1 MAGSLIDTLL
11 QTVAA
16 PRTTEPARG
25 ADNRGGSSEFRPVF
39 DEALTAGPKAAGP
52 VETRPVDDDAA
63 EASTVAQSDA
73 FAPDAADDAPQ
84 ESDCADCSLPNDGAH
99 EESDAAEE
107 TGAVA
112 ARDETGDGDET
123 DEQSEDAV
131 EISLAAAE
139 AAAALET
146 SKPKVVTANTT
157 EENDAIGDVLTAAKA
172 ADPENA
178 GADAAAKRA
187 EETSDAFSQ
196 STEIEIGDVPAASA
210 RPVGDAAPDLTTI
223 EEAVEEAKRKVSA
236 PPSERAAKSKETSEE
251 NPKFVATKGEGEDAA
266 PNVTPSVEVAVGGET
281 PTGDEVAHKAADD
294 LAEHPGDVVPDSTS
308 VATRDRQ
315 AEPNLHANAT
325 SRNEVP
331 EPAPTSAA
339 PSVPTAPQSTTDVS
353 SAVTPVTAA
362 ATPTINT
369 NENGAAHRSAT
380 AIARLS
386 AERSLQAG
394 GGQGDD
400 VDATRFVSRVEGA
413 VRAAH
418 QRDGRVQ
425 VRLSPPELG
434 ALRIELTIQ
443 NGIMSARLEA
453 ETPAARNLLLDN
465 LPALR
470 DRLAQQDVRIDQFDV
485 DVRRDSGG
493 NAGGNAGQN
502 GPGDRPA
509 QESDWRQS
517 QQRQDRGGPA
527 AAKRAA
533 PTRRDAA
540 VSDAAL
546 DIRV

>member
-11 QTVAA
+11 QTLAA
-16 PRTTEPARG
+16 PRTTEPPRG
-25 ADNRGGSSEFRPVF
+25 ADNRGSSGEFRPVF
-39 DEALTAGPKAAGP
+39 DEALTAGPKATGP
-52 VETRPVDDDAA
+52 VETSPVDDDAA

-73 FAPDAADDAPQ
+73 FEPDPASDAAQ
-84 ESDCADCSLPNDGAH
+84 EGDFADCSLPNDSDH
-99 EESDAAEE
+99 EPADAAQE
-107 TGAVA
+107 TGPVA
-112 ARDETGDGDET
+112 GDEEASDGAET
-123 DEQSEDAV
+123 DEVADDAV

-139 AAAALET
+139 AAAALEA

-157 EENDAIGDVLTAAKA
+157 EENDVVGNVLTAAKS

-178 GADAAAKRA
+178 GADSAAKHRA
-187 EETSDAFSQ
+187 ETSEALSQ
-196 STEIEIGDVPAASA
+196 STEIEVGDVRAASA
-210 RPVGDAAPDLTTI
+210 KPVGDAAPDLTTI

-236 PPSERAAKSKETSEE
+236 PASKRAAKTKETSEE
-251 NPKFVATKGEGEDAA
+251 NPKFVATKEEGEDAA
-266 PNVTPSVEVAVGGET
+266 QNVAPSVEVAVGGEA
-281 PTGDEVAHKAADD
+281 PTGDEVTHEAAGE
-294 LAEHPGDVVPDSTS
+294 LAEQPGTVVPDNASA
-308 VATRDRQ
+308 ATRDRQ
-315 AEPNLHANAT
+315 VEPNSHANAT

-331 EPAPTSAA
+331 ESVPTSAA
-339 PSVPTAPQSTTDVS
+339 PSVPAAPQSTTDVS
-353 SAVTPVTAA
+353 STATPVTA

-369 NENGAAHRSAT
+369 NENGAANRGVT
-380 AIARLS
+380 ALARLS

-400 VDATRFVSRVEGA
+400 VDAARFVSRVEGA

-443 NGIMSARLEA
+443 NGVMSARLEA

-485 DVRRDSGG
+485 DVRRDSSG

-517 QQRQDRGGPA
+517 QQRQDRGGRA
-527 AAKRAA
+527 LAKREE
-533 PTRRDAA
+533 PKRRDAA
-540 VSDAAL
+540 ATDAAL
-546 DIRV
+546 DVRV

>member
-25 ADNRGGSSEFRPVF
+25 ADIRGGGEFRPVL
-39 DEALTAGPKAAGP
+39 DDALTARPKSMSQAATP
-52 VETRPVDDDAA
+52 LDDDDAA
-63 EASTVAQSDA
+63 ESSIVPPGDA
-73 FAPDAADDAPQ
+73 FEPDPDYGGAK
-84 ESDCADCSLPNDGAH
+84 ENDCADCSLPNDRDHEARNEAEEAGAV
-99 EESDAAEE
+99 AVGEE
-107 TGAVA
+107 TG
-112 ARDETGDGDET
+112 DEVDEEADG
-123 DEQSEDAV
+123 V
-131 EISLAAAE
+131 EISLPAAE
-139 AAAALET
+139 AAAALEA
-146 SKPKVVTANTT
+146 SKSQVVTAHTT
-157 EENDAIGDVLTAAKA
+157 EENDEVSDVLTAADA
-172 ADPENA
+172 ADSENA

-187 EETSDAFSQ
+187 AETSDAFSQ
-196 STEIEIGDVPAASA
+196 STEIEIGDVRTGSA
-210 RPVGDAAPDLTTI
+210 KPVGNSTPDLTTL
-223 EEAVEEAKRKVSA
+223 EEAVEEAKRHASA
-236 PPSERAAKSKETSEE
+236 PPSKRAAITKEASDAK
-251 NPKFVATKGEGEDAA
+251 PKFVATKEEGEDTAQ
-266 PNVTPSVEVAVGGET
+266 NVTPSLEVAGEGEA
-281 PTGDEVAHKAADD
+281 PTSDKVTHEAASDP
-294 LAEHPGDVVPDSTS
+294 AEHSGDVIPDKSS
-308 VATRDRQ
+308 VATRDRHV
-315 AEPNLHANAT
+315 EPNSQANAT
-325 SRNEVP
+325 SRNEVL
-331 EPAPTSAA
+331 ESASTSAT
-339 PSVPTAPQSTTDVS
+339 PSIPTAPQSTTDAS
-353 SAVTPVTAA
+353 STATPVMAV

-369 NENGAAHRSAT
+369 NENGAPNRTAT

-386 AERSLQAG
+386 AERSLQTG

-400 VDATRFVSRVEGA
+400 VDAARFVGRVEGA

-443 NGIMSARLEA
+443 NGVISARLEA

-485 DVRRDSGG
+485 DVRRDSSGS
-493 NAGGNAGQN
+493 AGGNAGQN

-517 QQRQDRGGPA
+517 QQRQARDGRA
-527 AAKRAA
+527 AAKPAA

-540 VSDAAL
+540 ASDAAL

>member
-16 PRTTEPARG
+16 PRTTEPSRG
-25 ADNRGGSSEFRPVF
+25 ADNRGSSSEFRPVF

-52 VETRPVDDDAA
+52 VETPPADDDAA

-73 FAPDAADDAPQ
+73 FEPDPADDAAQ
-84 ESDCADCSLPNDGAH
+84 ESDWADCSLPNDSDH
-99 EESDAAEE
+99 EASDAAEE
-107 TGAVA
+107 NGAVA
-112 ARDETGDGDET
+112 VGDETGNGDET

-139 AAAALET
+139 AAAALEA

-172 ADPENA
+172 ADPKNA
-178 GADAAAKRA
+178 ASDAAAKRA

-196 STEIEIGDVPAASA
+196 STEVEVGDVRAASA
-210 RPVGDAAPDLTTI
+210 EPVGDAAPDLTTM
-223 EEAVEEAKRKVSA
+223 EKAVEEAQRKVIA
-236 PPSERAAKSKETSEE
+236 PPSQRAAKTKDPSEA
-251 NPKFVATKGEGEDAA
+251 NPKLVAAEVEGEDAA
-266 PNVTPSVEVAVGGET
+266 QNVTPSVEVAVGGEA
-281 PTGDEVAHKAADD
+281 PTVEEVKHEAADD

-315 AEPNLHANAT
+315 VEPNSHANAT

-331 EPAPTSAA
+331 ESAPTSAA

-353 SAVTPVTAA
+353 SAATPVTAV

-386 AERSLQAG
+386 AERSLQPG

-400 VDATRFVSRVEGA
+400 VDAARFVSRVEGA

-443 NGIMSARLEA
+443 NGVMSARLEA

-485 DVRRDSGG
+485 DVRRDSSGS
-493 NAGGNAGQN
+493 AGGNAGQN